1 MAYVLERE
9 ELVDR
14 AFMARCTVGYPAY
27 RSYLLGERDATP
39 KTPAWAEAETGVA
52 EETIVELA
60 RAYGTLKPAA
70 LLPGWGPQRGLL
82 GEQIARAWIALACL
96 TGNVGIRGGGLASV
110 GTRQNALPVGSLPSG
125 PHRAARQLPSVA
137 WARQI
142 LEGRLDPPIAMAY
155 IVASNVVNR
164 SPDTRANARALA
176 SLETVVVQDPFWTPT
191 ADCADLVLPIC
202 TDLERSDL
210 VTSWG
215 HDLHLFDSR
224 QAVAP
229 AGESRTDYWVFG
241 QLAERLGF
249 REAYTGNKSEA
260 EWLARFRNP
269 RLLDVEALDREGIMR
284 GDGGPDGVGLRVAL
298 ADFRRDPQAHPLSTP
313 SGLIE
318 IAYPEAEQYGL
329 PPIPSYVPLAG
340 ASAGEGAP
348 LHLLTPH
355 FKFRSNSCLAGVPV
369 LQRLERPEVWINPL
383 DAEARGIAPGQRV
396 EVYNERGAVR
406 VPAKVTPRIMPGVV
420 SLYQGAWYAPAPDGA
435 DEGGCANVL
444 TEQRRTRTGGM
455 ATHTTQVEVRRADD
469 GR

>member
-1 MAYVLERE
+1 
-9 ELVDR
+9 
-14 AFMARCTVGYPAY
+14 
-27 RSYLLGERDATP
+27 
-39 KTPAWAEAETGVA
+39 
-52 EETIVELA
+52 
-60 RAYGTLKPAA
+60 
-70 LLPGWGPQRGLL
+70 
-82 GEQIARAWIALACL
+82 
-96 TGNVGIRGGGLASV
+96 
-110 GTRQNALPVGSLPSG
+110 
-125 PHRAARQLPSVA
+125 
-137 WARQI
+137 
-142 LEGRLDPPIAMAY
+142 
-155 IVASNVVNR
+155 
-164 SPDTRANARALA
+164 
-176 SLETVVVQDPFWTPT
+176 
-191 ADCADLVLPIC
+191 VLPIC
-202 TDLERSDL
+202 TDLERNDL

-229 AGESRTDYWVFG
+229 AGESRTDYWVFS

-249 REAYTGNKSEA
+249 YEAYTGGKSEA

-269 RLLDVEALDREGIMR
+269 RLLNVEALDRQGIMR
-284 GDGGPDGVGLRVAL
+284 GDGGPNGVGPRVAL

-329 PPIPSYVPLAG
+329 PAIPSYVPVG
-340 ASAGEGAP
+340 SASTGEGAS
-348 LHLLTPH
+348 LYLLTPH

-383 DAEARGIAPGQRV
+383 DAEARDIAAGQVV

-406 VPAKVTPRIMPGVV
+406 VLAKVTPRIMPGVV

-455 ATHTTQVEVRRADD
+455 ATHTTRVEVRRAPV
-469 GR
+469 GRPTTDVSRNTQHVP